1 MLKNPKVVVLHFTA
15 GADWHS
21 AWNTFANDTKY
32 ESTPGLREYP
42 GVSAH
47 FIVRKN
53 GIIVQC
59 VPLRLRARHAIGM
72 NWTAIGIEIV
82 QEVPSGMTGHWADQQ
97 ILHRTKQVAAVVKLV
112 HYLQGRFQIKTGNV
126 IGHAMAND
134 SPYFKERM
142 KNTKN
147 RTGRLDQAGRR
158 GIPLAALAASPGRLR
173 THPRSAYTGAMAV
186 RLEGIHFLVTYRCTY
201 ACDHCFVWGSPDADG
216 TMTLAQLTSV
226 IDQGAELGLADV
238 YFEGGE
244 PTLAYPIVLAA
255 AKHARERGLDAGM
268 VSNCFWA
275 TSVADAKIWLA
286 PFAEVG
292 LADLSLS
299 SYAYFVED
307 ANEEHLRNAVLAAQD
322 LGVPVG
328 VLEVGAPADI
338 GVPGACSG
346 DVGEVM
352 HKGRAAVALAPAKA
366 SRPPETLTTCPFE
379 DFTDPGRA
387 HVGPDGELQV
397 CQGISAG
404 NVFAGGDGPPAPEHL
419 AEPRAGGLAAVLDA
433 YDPHARPVIRE
444 ILAGGPWAL
453 AQAVGHTPERTL
465 YADECHL
472 CYEVR
477 AALRRAGRFPEVVAP
492 GQCYAEN
499 EAEEGEDHAV

>member
-1 MLKNPKVVVLHFTA
+1 M
-15 GADWHS
+15 
-21 AWNTFANDTKY
+21 
-32 ESTPGLREYP
+32 
-42 GVSAH
+42 
-47 FIVRKN
+47 
-53 GIIVQC
+53 
-59 VPLRLRARHAIGM
+59 
-72 NWTAIGIEIV
+72 
-82 QEVPSGMTGHWADQQ
+82 
-97 ILHRTKQVAAVVKLV
+97 
-112 HYLQGRFQIKTGNV
+112 
-126 IGHAMAND
+126 
-134 SPYFKERM
+134 
-142 KNTKN
+142 
-147 RTGRLDQAGRR
+147 
-158 GIPLAALAASPGRLR
+158 
-173 THPRSAYTGAMAV
+173 
-186 RLEGIHFLVTYRCTY
+186 
-201 ACDHCFVWGSPDADG
+201 
-216 TMTLAQLTSV
+216 
-226 IDQGAELGLADV
+226 

-255 AKHARERGLDAGM
+255 AKHARERGLDVGI

-275 TSVADAKIWLA
+275 TSVADAKVWLA
-286 PFAEVG
+286 PFAELG

-307 ANEEHLRNAVLAAQD
+307 ADEEQLRNAVLAAQE
-322 LGVPVG
+322 LGIPTS

-352 HKGRAAVALAPAKA
+352 HKGRAAVALAPARA

-404 NVFAGGDGPPAPEHL
+404 NVFAGGDGPPAPEDL
-419 AEPRAGGLAAVLDA
+419 AEPRPGGLQAVLDA
-433 YDPHARPVIRE
+433 YDPLTRPVIRE

-453 AQAVGHTPERTL
+453 ARAEGHTPAREL

-477 AALRRAGRFPEVVAP
+477 AALRAAGRHPEVVAP

-499 EAEEGEDHAV
+499 EPQEGNDAV